1 MKKFLVFLLIAVIVC
16 QAVEE
21 EIDMNSWIGNLW
33 NKIKNAFKKAWNWL
47 KEHGYLEKIK
57 NALVTLGKA
66 AAVKLCQKWFDEA
79 TCQKVINNF

>member
-1 MKKFLVFLLIAVIVC
+1 MKFLAFFLIAIIAC
-16 QAVEE
+16 ATIEE
-21 EIDMNSWIGNLW
+21 QDLKSWFSKIW
-33 NKIKNAFKKAWNWL
+33 DKIKNAFKKAWNWL

-79 TCQKVINNF
+79 TCQKVIDNF